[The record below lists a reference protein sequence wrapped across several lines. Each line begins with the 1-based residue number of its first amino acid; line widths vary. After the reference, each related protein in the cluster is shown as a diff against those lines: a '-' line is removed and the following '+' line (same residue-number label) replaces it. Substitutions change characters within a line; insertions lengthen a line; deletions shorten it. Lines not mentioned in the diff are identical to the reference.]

1 MQGDVAIRI
10 ECLIL
15 MRFLGTDA
23 ASFSA
28 QKNRISHVGSMNGKI
43 GDSDEIFPDR
53 SKPVTLQIKS
63 SGYPERADE
72 SAAKRFSFQLPEWR
86 RGSSSALGGLSPH
99 LHRSVS
105 ITECPE
111 SPRSGSSSPRFPRS
125 VTREFSE
132 ARSGSFSPRI
142 RASDVV
148 TSFSPAALD
157 KLCEVVDGAKVTFL
171 GTPVFSHGD
180 RVIVSFPGAHGRAWN
195 RLMQGAG
202 GWKTSCVFLPD
213 KSTPG
218 YGAHATSYFNR
229 KVENSCFCDMLYGET
244 VDWGC
249 RWFQMS
255 PGNINWQVS

>member
-1 MQGDVAIRI
+1 M
-10 ECLIL
+10 
-15 MRFLGTDA
+15 
-23 ASFSA
+23 
-28 QKNRISHVGSMNGKI
+28 
-43 GDSDEIFPDR
+43 
-53 SKPVTLQIKS
+53 
-63 SGYPERADE
+63 
-72 SAAKRFSFQLPEWR
+72 
-86 RGSSSALGGLSPH
+86 
-99 LHRSVS
+99 
-105 ITECPE
+105 
-111 SPRSGSSSPRFPRS
+111 
-125 VTREFSE
+125 REFSE
-132 ARSGSFSPRI
+132 PRSGSFSPRI

-148 TSFSPAALD
+148 TSFTPAALD

-255 PGNINWQVS
+255 PGKQCKCFDSLIHCTTVQICNAIPKQRCTMLDCWTCNVYSLFQV